1 MRNLL
6 IEDIGFPEKG
16 NIGILIYADGS
27 VEVCGSGP
35 LSKPI
40 YGVPLKKA
48 IEISQEEK
56 KKYLLGK
63 KKYLLGKKKY
73 LQGLFIEGL
82 RFGILKKRSL
92 FEADPEEYM
101 TLRIF
106 PDGRVYLCR
115 CKGFEGLDIFDMVE
129 HDKRA
134 MFVR

>member
-6 IEDIGFPEKG
+6 IEDIRFPEKG

-40 YGVPLKKA
+40 GGGNLKKA
-48 IEISQEEK
+48 IEISQEE
-56 KKYLLGK
+56 K

-82 RFGILKKRSL
+82 RFGILKKRTL
-92 FEADPEEYM
+92 FETDPEEYM

-115 CKGFEGLDIFDMVE
+115 CKGFEGLEIFDMIE

-134 MFVR
+134 VFVR

>member
-27 VEVCGSGP
+27 VEVCGAGP

-63 KKYLLGKKKY
+63 KKYL
-73 LQGLFIEGL
+73 QGLFIEGL

-92 FEADPEEYM
+92 SEADPEEYM

-115 CKGFEGLDIFDMVE
+115 CKGFQGLDIFGMVE

-134 MFVR
+134 VFVR